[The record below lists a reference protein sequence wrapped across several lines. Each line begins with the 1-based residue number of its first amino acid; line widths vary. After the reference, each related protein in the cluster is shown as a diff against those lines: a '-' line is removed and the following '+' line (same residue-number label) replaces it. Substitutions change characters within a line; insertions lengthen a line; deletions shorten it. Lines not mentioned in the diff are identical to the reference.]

1 VRRGAYTGASETGV
15 TGPLGKNFDGG
26 VPLLNSFILGVV
38 VVCTTIAFGVVG
50 VESCRTLIGGHV
62 REGHNDVLVPLF
74 LTAGVIYAVL
84 LGFMVVAVWETYSDA
99 HDNAAEEAATLVP
112 LYRQTS
118 DMAPDK
124 RDEMRGI
131 LRDYTETI
139 VKQEWGLM
147 AATGQPS
154 PHAQEL
160 IGRIYQVFG
169 TLSPT
174 TSIREITDAEFIRT
188 VSSELVF
195 RNKRLLQ
202 ASESLSWIMWLG
214 AIGGAVVTI
223 GMTFILYMENKSLH
237 LIAVGILSGLI
248 GMLLYMLAIL
258 SHPFSGPL
266 AIDPAAFEA
275 SLLTFQSIDHENMG
289 P

>member
-1 VRRGAYTGASETGV
+1 LS
-15 TGPLGKNFDGG
+15 
-26 VPLLNSFILGVV
+26 SFILGALI
-38 VVCTTIAFGVVG
+38 VCATIAFGVAG
-50 VESCRTLIGGHV
+50 VEIGRRFIHHRV

-124 RDEMRGI
+124 RDEMRSV
-131 LRDYTETI
+131 LRNYADTI
-139 VKQEWGLM
+139 VHNEWHLM
-147 AATGQPS
+147 SMSGQAS
-154 PHAQEL
+154 PQAQSL
-160 IGRIYQVFG
+160 IGQIYNVFG
-169 TLSPT
+169 TLTPSS
-174 TSIREITDAEFIRT
+174 SIRSITDAEFMHT
-188 VSSELVF
+188 VSAELIY
-195 RNKRLLQ
+195 RNKRLLE

-223 GMTFILYMENKSLH
+223 GMTFILFMENKTLH

-266 AIDPAAFEA
+266 AIDSAPFEA
-275 SLLTFQSIDHENMG
+275 SLATFQVIDQETTG
-289 P
+289 QK